1 MRARCSF
8 VLFVFFVVAS
18 LAVKVQKAEPRILIQ
33 SGCYEL
39 DNLGDQSMLQ
49 AAIDGIRERL
59 PNARFSVLSRS
70 DDYLKRLAPDAH
82 RVPVENR
89 AAWKW
94 VRSAYIA
101 ARKRMPN
108 LDPLIRRR
116 APRVHARLLRLKAR
130 RLVNHNALRDT
141 QFMVLSGG
149 GYFTDV
155 FPGQAWSSLERI
167 RAADAMGIP
176 FAIVGHGFGPL
187 RDAALLRAAR
197 ELIPRAKLISIREGL
212 ASLPILKDLGVD
224 TARVLVTG
232 DDAVAHAWRR
242 AGDQPG
248 RSIGVNLRVAGYAGT
263 TDDDVLAVRDALRDA
278 VANIDCEL
286 IPLAVCLARSV
297 ESESD
302 ASVATRIIDGLE
314 NARIGSSVPATVGGL
329 IDRISECRLVVTG
342 SYHCAVFALS
352 QGIPAVCIHRSEYYA
367 LKFRG
372 LADRFRVGCAVIDR
386 SDTAFHGKLRDA
398 IQESWRAADE
408 VRPKLL
414 RAAEQQVETG
424 RQAYDALCNIIAE
437 HCDSAQSESP
447 EPTTRRSR
455 LTA

>member
-1 MRARCSF
+1 MSHAMRT
-8 VLFVFFVVAS
+8 VA
-18 LAVKVQKAEPRILIQ
+18 PRILIQ

-49 AAIDGIRERL
+49 AAIDGMRERL

-70 DDYLKRLAPDAH
+70 EDYLKRLAPDAH

-89 AAWKW
+89 TTWKW
-94 VRSAYIA
+94 IRSAYIG
-101 ARKRMPN
+101 ARSRLPN
-108 LDPLIRRR
+108 LDPFVRRR
-116 APRVHARLLRLKAR
+116 FPEVHARLLRLKAR
-130 RLVNHNALRDT
+130 SLVNHAALRDT
-141 QFMVLSGG
+141 QFIVLSGG

-187 RDAALLRAAR
+187 RDAALRTAAR
-197 ELIPRAKLISIREGL
+197 ELIPRARLISIREKL

-224 TARVLVTG
+224 TSKVLVTG
-232 DDAVAHAWRR
+232 DDAVAHAWR
-242 AGDQPG
+242 AAKKNSG
-248 RSIGVNLRVAGYAGT
+248 RCIGVNLRVASYAGM
-263 TDDDVLAVRDALRDA
+263 TDDDVVAVRDAIRDA
-278 VANIDCEL
+278 VATIDCDL
-286 IPLAVCLARSV
+286 IPLAVCLATTV

-302 ASVATRIIDGLE
+302 ASVAARILDGLE
-314 NARIGSSVPATVGGL
+314 HARIDSSVPATVGAL

-352 QGIPAVCIHRSEYYA
+352 QGIPSVCIHHSEYYA

-372 LADRFRVGCAVIDR
+372 LADQFKIACAVIDR
-386 SDTAFHGKLRDA
+386 SDPAFHD
-398 IQESWRAADE
+398 
-408 VRPKLL
+408 LL
-414 RAAEQQVETG
+414 RAAILESWRTADELRPELLPAAEKQVEAG
-424 RQAYDALCNIIAE
+424 SRAYDALCAIITAE
-437 HCDSAQSESP
+437 CDATPSESRG
-447 EPTTRRSR
+447 TTERSAR

>member
-1 MRARCSF
+1 MAVSPGSAITILMRN
-8 VLFVFFVVAS
+8 VA
-18 LAVKVQKAEPRILIQ
+18 PRILIQ
-33 SGCYEL
+33 TGCYEL

-89 AAWKW
+89 STWKW
-94 VRSAYIA
+94 VRSAYIG
-101 ARKRMPN
+101 ARTRMPN

-116 APRVHARLLRLKAR
+116 FPRVHERLLRLKAR
-130 RLVNHNALRDT
+130 RLVNHDALRDT

-187 RDAALLRAAR
+187 RDAAFRSAAR

-212 ASLPILKDLGVD
+212 ASLPILKDLAVD
-224 TARVLVTG
+224 TAKVLVTG
-232 DDAVAHAWRR
+232 DDAVAHAWH
-242 AGDQPG
+242 AADKQPG
-248 RSIGVNLRVAGYAGT
+248 SGIGVNLRVAAYAGT
-263 TDDDVLAVRDALRDA
+263 TDDDVVGVRDALRDA

-302 ASVATRIIDGLE
+302 ASVAARIIEGLE
-314 NARIGSSVPATVGGL
+314 HARIGSPVPATVGAL

-352 QGIPAVCIHRSEYYA
+352 QGIPAVCIHHSEYYA

-372 LADRFRVGCAVIDR
+372 LADRFNVGCAVIDR
-386 SDTAFHGKLRDA
+386 SDAAFHDKLRDA
-398 IQESWRAADE
+398 ILESWRTANE
-408 VRPKLL
+408 LRPKLL
-414 RAAEQQVETG
+414 RAAEQQVVAG
-424 RQAYDALCNIIAE
+424 RQAYDTLCAIIAAE
-437 HCDSAQSESP
+437 CDQTPGESLDSNG
-447 EPTTRRSR
+447 RRSR
-455 LTA
+455 LMA